1 MNHRLMLGF
10 LLRAEYGGAIEET
23 GRLRKEACAV
33 VPKMC
38 SLRSRAWICPPLL
51 VPTRPPGGCRIRGE
65 RVGKRDV
72 ALVKRRAL
80 RAHGIERVG

>member
-1 MNHRLMLGF
+1 MF
-10 LLRAEYGGAIEET
+10 ALLT
-23 GRLRKEACAV
+23 GLD
-33 VPKMC
+33 
-38 SLRSRAWICPPLL
+38 LPPPQ

-80 RAHGIERVG
+80 RAHGVGRVSLSLRAEYA